1 MERSFLID
9 NGTAVTSYAAPPVRS
24 DSATFFAFDDHAIPF
39 RENLRVRMH
48 HAHKHPDNPVVPR
61 GDVGDPDHVRAQ
73 YYGSVVCDGDRYRM
87 WYVAAAA
94 EAEHRPLSD
103 RFDGWRPAYAESSD
117 GVHWTKPALGLVD
130 YRGSTRNNLVA
141 VHPPDTTGI
150 HLVVLDE
157 PDDPKASQRYKML
170 LTVACH
176 LRDEE
181 RSTSLPLVSADGLH
195 WRTVVPSE
203 FDNYHLRKPLLPPE
217 AFEQS
222 GFYRWGG
229 IYHVTGQQKS
239 PWTHLPDGSTCGRVM
254 TIYRSRDL
262 VHWEPTKA
270 LGFVRDGYRTTRSGE
285 GEEAHLPASVWN
297 RGNVLLGLYG
307 QWHGD
312 PRADQRCMHLGLV
325 CSNDGIHFREPVAD
339 FPIVQ
344 AGEDG
349 RWDQGGLVSGQ
360 GFVHVGDHTLF
371 WYGAWD
377 LREIRSAALQ
387 RGAIGLAKLRR
398 DGFGS
403 IERIDERRPGT
414 MVTCPFVSHR
424 ELNLF
429 LNVGGTD
436 DPSAL
441 SVELL
446 DQWERPVPGFS
457 AGEIAPLPGT
467 GVQVPVAWRG
477 AATLPAG
484 GPYRLKVGISETDR
498 SSLELYALSLEPA
511 G

>member
-1 MERSFLID
+1 MERSFFID
-9 NGTAVTSYAAPPVRS
+9 NGKALTLYAAQPVRS

-39 RENLRVRMH
+39 RENLLLRMR

-61 GDVGDPDHVRAQ
+61 GEAGDPDHVRAQ
-73 YYGSVVCDGDRYRM
+73 YYGSVVRDGDRYRM
-87 WYVAAAA
+87 WYVAAGS

-103 RFDGWRPAYAESSD
+103 RFDGWRPAYAESTD
-117 GVHWTKPALGLVD
+117 GVHWTKPMLGLVD
-130 YRGSTRNNLVA
+130 YRGSTSNNLVA
-141 VHPPDTTGI
+141 VDPPDATGV

-157 PDDPKASQRYKML
+157 SDNPDTSQRYKML

-176 LRDEE
+176 LRGEE
-181 RSTSLPLVSADGLH
+181 RSTSLPLQSGDGFH
-195 WRTVVPSE
+195 WRTMTPVK
-203 FDNYHLRKPLLPPE
+203 FDNYHLRDALMPPE
-217 AFEQS
+217 HFEQS

-239 PWTHLPDGSTCGRVM
+239 PWTHLPDGSPCGRVM

-262 VHWEPTKA
+262 VHWEPAKA

-312 PRADQRCMHLGLV
+312 PQVGERCMNLGLV
-325 CSNDGIHFREPVAD
+325 WSNDGIHFREPVAD

-349 RWDQGGLVSGQ
+349 SWDQGGLVSGQ
-360 GFVHVGDHTLF
+360 GFEQTIHHTLF

-377 LREIRSAALQ
+377 LRDIRDTGLQ
-387 RGAIGLAKLRR
+387 RGAVGLATLRR
-398 DGFGS
+398 DGFASVG
-403 IERIDERRPGT
+403 RIDERRRGT

-424 ELNLF
+424 ELNVF
-429 LNVGGTD
+429 VNVDGTD

-446 DQWERPVPGFS
+446 DQWERPVSGFS
-457 AGEIAPLPGT
+457 ANELAPLPGT
-467 GVQVPVAWRG
+467 GVHVRVAWRG
-477 AATLPAG
+477 AATLPTG
-484 GPYRLKVGISETDR
+484 GPYRLRVSIAEEDR
-498 SSLELYALSLEPA
+498 SSLELYALYLEMA
-511 G
+511 Q